1 MNDHYYFEDVSLLVT
16 HYNRSKSLERL
27 LVSLEQQGCF
37 FKEIVV
43 SDDCSNEEHI
53 DYMEKL
59 RTKFDFTL
67 VIADRNGG
75 LGKNMN
81 KGQDAVK
88 TPYTLYVQEDFIALD
103 GSCTHL
109 QRGKQLLDERADFD
123 MVRFYAYVNYP
134 FLKPYKYGFS
144 EMIFRFWSPGLD
156 KFPYYSDHP
165 HLRRNTFTGKFG
177 RYPEG
182 LSGDKTEFIMMM
194 SFLRNNGK
202 AYFFNDY
209 KGVFEQANTAIEP
222 STMKRGLLRN
232 SSNVFI
238 VFIRTIYRYLNYYFG
253 YLFGRPLWLS

>member
-1 MNDHYYFEDVSLLVT
+1 MNTRHYFEDVSLLVT

-27 LVSLEQQGCF
+27 FVSFERQGCF
-37 FKEIVV
+37 FREIIV
-43 SDDCSNEEHI
+43 SDDCSNEEHLRFI
-53 DYMEKL
+53 EKL
-59 RTKFDFTL
+59 RANFDFTL
-67 VIADRNGG
+67 VSAKQNGG
-75 LGKNMN
+75 LGSNMN

-103 GSCTHL
+103 GSCLHL
-109 QRGKQLLDERADFD
+109 QNGRKLLEERADFD

-134 FLKPYKYGFS
+134 FLKPDKNGFS
-144 EMIFRFWSPGLD
+144 EMVFKLWSPGLD

-165 HLRRNTFTGKFG
+165 HLRRSTFTDKFG

-194 SFLRNNGK
+194 SFLRNSGK
-202 AYFFNDY
+202 AFFFNDY
-209 KGVFEQANTAIEP
+209 KGVFEQANTAVEP
-222 STMKRGLLRN
+222 STMKRGFFRN

-253 YLFGRPLWLS
+253 YLSGRPLWLS